1 MREQWSSRIA
11 FIVASVGAAIGFGNV
26 WRFPT
31 LAFTFG
37 GGAFFIPY
45 LLALFVIG
53 IPVLILEVTVGQYYQ
68 TGDAGA
74 FGRVNKRFR
83 GIGLASV
90 FCSFVVTLYY
100 CQLIVWALRMFVYSI
115 QGSDGRWRGV
125 SGEEAV
131 AWFQNVVTGLGT
143 AENSRPTRLVGPNVG
158 ALAIVWVVIFL
169 CLAFG
174 VKWTGRIAFVTVGL
188 PVLFLF
194 VLLIRA
200 VTLEGA
206 GDGVREYIGRWDT
219 SVLRTRPEVWSEA
232 VTQVFF
238 SLSVTFGVMT
248 AYASYNP
255 RNEPV
260 FFNSVV
266 IAIANSL
273 YSIIA
278 GFAVYGT
285 VGYIAQLQDVEVT
298 DLRREDLGGP
308 ALVFSTYPL
317 ALSTLPG
324 HGHWE
329 RLLFVVLFLL
339 GIDSAFALTEAVIT
353 VLSDSALLRNVR
365 RVFVVAG
372 VCLVSFL
379 LGLVYT
385 TDTGLLF
392 LDVTDFYVNFMMLLV
407 GLFET
412 FAIGW
417 IYGIEDQMK
426 VLGTLPVAGFVLAT
440 FAPIVLASG
449 FWFGLENRAIMWGFI
464 SLGIGYAVLMGLV
477 LVLLARKVSSDQSL
491 TWRTALKELL
501 MGNVLKFR
509 RDVTGIVRYI
519 PLVWFILIRHFIP
532 QILLILFANL
542 ASAKTDLRKSKFGNY
557 SDYSAGYQALG
568 ITVFSISLGLL
579 LLGVVFPR
587 AYACFDV
594 NHVENGDVANAQEQK
609 HGLRK
614 EKETGVEK
622 VPAPD
627 AGLAAEV

>member
-1 MREQWSSRIA
+1 MREHWSSRLA

-31 LAFTFG
+31 LAFSFG

-45 LLALFVIG
+45 LMALFIIG
-53 IPVLILEVTVGQYYQ
+53 IPVLILEVTVGQFYQ

-125 SGEEAV
+125 TGEEAF
-131 AWFQNVVTGLGT
+131 AWFQNTVTGLET
-143 AENSRPTRLVGPNVG
+143 ATNGRPTRLVGPNVG
-158 ALAIVWVVIFL
+158 ALAIVWVTIFL

-188 PVLFLF
+188 PVAFLF

-200 VTLEGA
+200 VTLDGA
-206 GDGVREYIGRWDT
+206 GEGVREYIGRWDT
-219 SVLRTRPEVWSEA
+219 TVLRTRPEVWTEA

-273 YSIIA
+273 YSVVA

-285 VGYIAQLQDVEVT
+285 VGYIAQLQNVEISS
-298 DLRREDLGGP
+298 LENLGGP
-308 ALVFSTYPL
+308 GLVFSTYPL
-317 ALSTLPG
+317 ALSTLAG

-372 VCLVSFL
+372 VCLISFL
-379 LGLVYT
+379 LGLLYT
-385 TDTGLLF
+385 TDTGLIF

-417 IYGIEDQMK
+417 IYGIEDQIK
-426 VLGTLPVAGFVLAT
+426 VLGTVPVVGFMLAT

-464 SLGIGYAVLMGLV
+464 SLGIGYFLLMSLV
-477 LVLLARKVSSDQSL
+477 LLLLARKVFSDEGL

-519 PLVWFILIRHFIP
+519 PLLWFVLIRHFIP

-542 ASAKTDLRKSKFGNY
+542 ASSKTKATKSKFGHY
-557 SDYSAGYQALG
+557 EDYSAGYQALG

-579 LLGVVFPR
+579 LTGVLIPR

-594 NHVENGDVANAQEQK
+594 KHIENGDVTGSQENKDEVIKGGQIGTEKASTLDAEPVAQ
-609 HGLRK
+609 
-614 EKETGVEK
+614 V
-622 VPAPD
+622 
-627 AGLAAEV
+627 